1 MSIKFSQIKV
11 TVNIISILFAS
22 NILIY
27 LPFLNNFLSEFILDK
42 ASGFNYIYQN
52 FDGLYYTVPAMA
64 GGYSVKAIEVLR
76 LEFDLPYE
84 YYAAHLPLYPFFIW
98 LFSFPLGILKSMIF
112 TTVFFSVL
120 LAVFFYKF
128 VQKIDFVKHPLA
140 LTVVFLFLPRFLI
153 VRSVGTPE
161 TLFILL
167 ILLSIYFFEKN
178 KYLAS
183 GIFGAL
189 AVMTKLPGIIL
200 FVAYGLVFLE
210 KMIKEKKFVF
220 HFSWL
225 SLGLIPIGL
234 VAVFTLYAI
243 QYNNFF
249 AFFNTGGVVPMPY
262 PFSVF
267 QSGARWV
274 DTVWLE
280 DIVLYFF
287 IYASA
292 IAILYKSRHR
302 SFFYFP
308 LVFFVAAIFVQHRD
322 LSRYMLPIWPFAAIA
337 FASFLTSKKFLIV
350 FVLLLPAIYLYAWNF
365 ISSNLIP
372 VADWRPFL

>member
-1 MSIKFSQIKV
+1 MNFKLSPIKV
-11 TVNIISILFAS
+11 SLIIISIVLLS

-27 LPFLNNFLSEFILDK
+27 LPFLNNFLSGLIFDK
-42 ASGFNYIYQN
+42 VTGFNYIYQN

-64 GGYSVKAIEVLR
+64 GGYSVKAIEALR

-98 LFSFPLGILKSMIF
+98 LFSFPLGILKSMVF

-120 LAVFFYKF
+120 LALFFYYF
-128 VQKIDFVKHPLA
+128 VKKLDFVKNPLI
-140 LTVVFLFLPRFLI
+140 LTLVFLFLPRFLI
-153 VRSVGTPE
+153 VRSVGAPE

-178 KYLAS
+178 KFLAS

-189 AVMTKLPGIIL
+189 AVTTKLPGILL
-200 FVAYGLVFLE
+200 FVSYGLVFLE

-220 HFSWL
+220 NFSWL
-225 SLGLIPIGL
+225 LLGLIPLGL
-234 VAVFTLYAI
+234 FVVFALYAV

-249 AFFNTGGVVPMPY
+249 AFFNTGGVVPILY

-267 QSGARWV
+267 QSEARWV

-287 IYASA
+287 IYAMA
-292 IAILYKSRHR
+292 IVALYKVKNR
-302 SFFYFP
+302 SLFYFP
-308 LVFFVAAIFVQHRD
+308 LVFFIAAIFVQHRD
-322 LSRYMLPIWPFAAIA
+322 LSRYMLPIWPFVAIA
-337 FASFLTSKKFLIV
+337 FSPFLTSKKFLIV
-350 FVLLLPAIYLYAWNF
+350 LIFLMPAIYLYAWNF
-365 ISSNLIP
+365 LSSNIIP

>member
-1 MSIKFSQIKV
+1 MNFKLSPIKV
-11 TVNIISILFAS
+11 SLIIISIVLLS

-27 LPFLNNFLSEFILDK
+27 LPFLNNFLSGLIFDK
-42 ASGFNYIYQN
+42 VTGFNYIYQN

-64 GGYSVKAIEVLR
+64 GGYSVKAIEALR

-98 LFSFPLGILKSMIF
+98 LFSFPLGILKSMVF

-120 LAVFFYKF
+120 LALFFYYF
-128 VQKIDFVKHPLA
+128 VKKLDFVKHPLI
-140 LTVVFLFLPRFLI
+140 LTLVFLFLPRFLI
-153 VRSVGTPE
+153 VRSVGAPE

-178 KYLAS
+178 KFLAS

-189 AVMTKLPGIIL
+189 AVTTKLPGILL
-200 FVAYGLVFLE
+200 FVSYGLVFLE

-220 HFSWL
+220 NFSWL
-225 SLGLIPIGL
+225 LLGLIPLGL
-234 VAVFTLYAI
+234 FVVFALYAV

-249 AFFNTGGVVPMPY
+249 AFFNTGGVVPILY

-267 QSGARWV
+267 QSEARWV

-287 IYASA
+287 IYAMA
-292 IAILYKSRHR
+292 IVALYKVKNR
-302 SFFYFP
+302 SLFYFP
-308 LVFFVAAIFVQHRD
+308 LVFFIAAIFVQHRD
-322 LSRYMLPIWPFAAIA
+322 LSRYMLPIWPFVAIA
-337 FASFLTSKKFLIV
+337 FSPFLTSKKFLIV
-350 FVLLLPAIYLYAWNF
+350 LIFLMPAIYLYAWNF
-365 ISSNLIP
+365 LSSNIIP